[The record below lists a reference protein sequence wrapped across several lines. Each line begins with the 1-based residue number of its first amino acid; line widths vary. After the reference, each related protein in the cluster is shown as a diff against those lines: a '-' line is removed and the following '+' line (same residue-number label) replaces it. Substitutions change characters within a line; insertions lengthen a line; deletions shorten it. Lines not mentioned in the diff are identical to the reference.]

1 MLSIVRSNQFKR
13 DVKRLSRSGSHDL
26 SKLKE
31 VITKLVNE
39 EKLDI
44 KYRNHSLTND
54 WKGFLE
60 CHINPDWLLI
70 YRIKKEKNELELV
83 RTGSH
88 SELF

>member
-13 DVKRLSRSGSHDL
+13 DVKRLSRSGSRDI

-39 EKLDI
+39 ERLDMYY
-44 KYRNHSLTND
+44 KNHPLANN
-54 WKGFLE
+54 WKGCLE
-60 CHINPDWLLI
+60 CHISPDWLLI
-70 YRIKKEKNELELV
+70 YRLNKEKKELELV

>member
-13 DVKRLSRSGSHDL
+13 DVKRVSRSGSRDM

-39 EKLDI
+39 ERLDI
-44 KYRNHSLTND
+44 QYKNHPLVNNR
-54 WKGFLE
+54 KGCLE
-60 CHINPDWLLI
+60 CHISPDWLLI
-70 YRIKKEKNELELV
+70 YRLNKEKKELELV

-88 SELF
+88 AELF